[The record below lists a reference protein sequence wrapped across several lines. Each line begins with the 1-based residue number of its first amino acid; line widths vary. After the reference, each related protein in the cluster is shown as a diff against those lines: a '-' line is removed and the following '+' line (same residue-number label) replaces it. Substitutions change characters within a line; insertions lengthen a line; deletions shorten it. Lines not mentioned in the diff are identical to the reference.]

1 MYGEKHPE
9 TGLKNKLKGF
19 QFSQSLDITDP
30 VTHTVTRT
38 PMKPFMVNQLT
49 ITFERSNM
57 ILSPFDETL
66 HKQLVDYSVEKITAD
81 GRPIYTSKNEHFVDA
96 LGLAHLAF
104 VLEFPELTKTVKQVE
119 REAVVDVMENNV
131 IQSRVNNALRVA
143 NSGYSSNAWS
153 GLRNGSYTAAEAIN
167 STDHRA
173 DRPQWFNT
181 GLSAAPLSSAR
192 RQSWGQRC
200 VSRGGSFRA
209 SW

>member
-30 VTHTVTRT
+30 VTHAITRT
-38 PMKPFMVNQLT
+38 PMKPFMVNQLS
-49 ITFERSNM
+49 ISFERGNM
-57 ILSPFDETL
+57 ILCPFDETL

-81 GRPIYTSKNEHFVDA
+81 GRPIYTNKNEHFVDA

-104 VLEFPELTKTVKQVE
+104 VLEFPELANTVKRIE
-119 REAVVDVMENNV
+119 RESVVSVMEDNV
-131 IQSRVNNALRVA
+131 IQTRVNAALRTS
-143 NSGYSSNAWS
+143 NNGYSSNAWS
-153 GLRNGSYTAAEAIN
+153 GLRNGSYTAAEAIS
-167 STDHRA
+167 STDHPA

-181 GLSAAPLSSAR
+181 GLTSASLSSVR
-192 RQSWGQRC
+192 RQSWGQRT
-200 VSRGGSFRA
+200 VSRGNLRS